1 MKVVALT
8 GAGISKSAGIPT
20 FEEIPNLKDK
30 LSVEFKQSNPK
41 AFNEAMNL
49 LKDHVKDK
57 EPTLAHKALAELQ
70 IPIITMNVDG
80 LHKKAGSRL
89 VYEIHGNCI
98 EDNVVLYGQ
107 NIYFAEEA
115 KNLIVKTAIEAKKY
129 NEESMLLIIGTS
141 MQTSFPYLLMA
152 LANQMGMQ
160 IYCINNN
167 ADIEVPLFLKENVFL
182 SEN

>member
-1 MKVVALT
+1 
-8 GAGISKSAGIPT
+8 
-20 FEEIPNLKDK
+20 
-30 LSVEFKQSNPK
+30 
-41 AFNEAMNL
+41 
-49 LKDHVKDK
+49 
-57 EPTLAHKALAELQ
+57 
-70 IPIITMNVDG
+70 MNVDG

-160 IYCINNN
+160 IYCINKN